1 MRRTRQRPL
10 RTELPVLSATVCPRE
25 RSYNCRDCLVTGTL
39 TKLAWFQQVGRVV
52 AAAPEEALLG
62 LWFGL
67 LRGCDDAMAG
77 AIAAGKL
84 PKVHSLA
91 LVEA

>member
-1 MRRTRQRPL
+1 MFVSR
-10 RTELPVLSATVCPRE
+10 
-25 RSYNCRDCLVTGTL
+25 
-39 TKLAWFQQVGRVV
+39 QVGRVV

-67 LRGCDDAMAG
+67 LRGCDDAMAA

-84 PKVHSLA
+84 PKVH
-91 LVEA
+91 